1 MEQDIAVLALGGGSI
16 AVGILSC
23 FFGARYF
30 RPVLSLTG
38 FVIGLFV
45 GITIVAANSGQIVA
59 GSVPPIGFGGLA
71 LGVVLGLV
79 LALVLYYL
87 FDWSVIIAGAFLGV
101 AAGFFIL
108 NILNMEVNSTA
119 SFIIIAVCAVVGA
132 GVGYGIRRLVVILGT
147 AFSGAMLLVYGI
159 TLLFPDLG
167 IGFVIRFRNIT
178 ASQTTW
184 LASGLILG
192 IGLLGAIVQWKIT
205 GKNLKKR

>member
-1 MEQDIAVLALGGGSI
+1 MENDIAVLALGGGSI

-38 FVIGLFV
+38 FIIGLFI
-45 GITIVAANSGQIVA
+45 GIAIIAANSGQFTA
-59 GSVPPIGFGGLA
+59 DGLPQIGFGGLV
-71 LGVVLGLV
+71 LGIVLGLI

-108 NILNMEVNSTA
+108 NLLDRGVNSTL
-119 SFIIIAVCAVVGA
+119 SFIIIAVCAVIGA
-132 GVGYGIRRLVVILGT
+132 ALGYGIRRLIVILGT
-147 AFSGAMLLVYGI
+147 AFSGAMLLVYGV

-167 IGFVIRFRNIT
+167 IGFVIRFRNL
-178 ASQTTW
+178 AQSQTTW
-184 LASGLILG
+184 LASALILA
-192 IGLLGAIVQWKIT
+192 IGVLGALIQWNIT
-205 GKNLKKR
+205 GKKYRK